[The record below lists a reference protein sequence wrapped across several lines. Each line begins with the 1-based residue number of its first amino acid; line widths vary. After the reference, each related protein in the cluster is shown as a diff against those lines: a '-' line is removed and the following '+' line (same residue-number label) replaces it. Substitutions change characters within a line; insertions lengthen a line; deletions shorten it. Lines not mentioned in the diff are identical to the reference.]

1 MRILTYYEKTV
12 LEALKNGPKPRNVLF
27 KELCPKTMSIKKL
40 QTTLNELED
49 EGRIICRPRRIGE
62 SHKWTSVYALP
73 KHRHLLEADYSQIAR
88 AVKYLRLE
96 LCRNPEVEEVAA
108 KIGEDPEGVRKLL
121 FKHASELRWKPPTPE
136 EKEEAKKLR
145 EKARKLAAMIKYSLD
160 NEIDLSEISVEDI
173 KRAEFLLKHQFESIK
188 NEDVGIIG
196 IILGSGFP
204 PPPERKERSK
214 KEATEATK
222 KLRNLKKVEP

>member
-1 MRILTYYEKTV
+1 LTYYEKTV

-27 KELCPKTMSIKKL
+27 KELCPKTMNIKKL

-145 EKARKLAAMIKYSLD
+145 ERARKLAASIKFSLD
-160 NEIDLSEISVEDI
+160 EDI
-173 KRAEFLLKHQFESIK
+173 NVSELSMEDVRRADFLLKHQFRSIK
-188 NEDVGIIG
+188 TEDIPVRGVV
-196 IILGSGFP
+196 LGLGFP
-204 PPPERKERSK
+204 SPPSPKERSK
-214 KEATEATK
+214 KEAIEAIK
-222 KLRNLKKVEP
+222 KLRKLKKQNR